1 MWASSCSAL
10 ESWCC
15 HGQITPLE
23 CSAREKERAASYKL
37 LSHDSPWTIKKSKG
51 SSAQSLATTRK
62 PEPRW
67 EALNCVAAQ
76 SESLQQQGLR
86 GQKVSTKTLS
96 CSSSKK
102 PQTRCFGSLSH
113 PCSPRKQGLELFCWR
128 WKFSNYLPQWGQ
140 IPFTNLFLRVSFSP
154 SISVVFSSSF
164 IVYILPPQNKNVS
177 MWNVLYREGECRG
190 RGIPA
195 PDVTWRRSTAR
206 GQGKKHNR
214 PCSEAETWS
223 EQTNKVKAVKLND
236 CFYLFPCWFVFTLPL
251 PCPQLCAPL
260 ESSHLALVF
269 AGHGAYVYYIYFK
282 HSSWET
288 DSSLGIP
295 NTFYNQLHYWYWDWR
310 RGNGVFFRF
319 IRFDL

>member
-1 MWASSCSAL
+1 MTL
-10 ESWCC
+10 
-15 HGQITPLE
+15 HGQLRNQRG
-23 CSAREKERAASYKL
+23 ALHRAW
-37 LSHDSPWTIKKSKG
+37 P
-51 SSAQSLATTRK
+51 
-62 PEPRW
+62 PP
-67 EALNCVAAQ
+67 
-76 SESLQQQGLR
+76 
-86 GQKVSTKTLS
+86 
-96 CSSSKK
+96 
-102 PQTRCFGSLSH
+102 GSLSH
-113 PCSPRKQGLELFCWR
+113 GGKHWTVLLPRVRACSSRGWGGRRSPLRPCHAALARSLRLDALAPCPIPAPQGSRGLNSFAGDAVDNCW
-128 WKFSNYLPQWGQ
+128 SNYLPQWGQ

-190 RGIPA
+190 REIPA
-195 PDVTWRRSTAR
+195 PDVTWRRSTAG

-236 CFYLFPCWFVFTLPL
+236 YFYLFPCWFVFTLPL